1 MDIAIS
7 NEVNRLMDVA
17 GISNRELERRSQGAI
32 SYSRIR
38 NIRAKEKTPMHI
50 GELYIF
56 CEIMAESPF
65 RILKQAQGA
74 ASMPES
80 NTAEPSIED
89 RAKLAL
95 ERAQHAS
102 EYGLAAMEGEKRR
115 NEFGWDS

>member
-7 NEVNRLMDVA
+7 DEVNKLMDIA
-17 GISNRELERRSQGAI
+17 GISNRELERLTQGTIA
-32 SYSRIR
+32 YSRIR
-38 NIRAKEKTPMHI
+38 NIRAKERAPMHI

-56 CEIMAESPF
+56 CDAVGVAPQQVLEKAHEKSTSG
-65 RILKQAQGA
+65 KT
-74 ASMPES
+74 MPV
-80 NTAEPSIED
+80 ED

-102 EYGLAAMEGEKRR
+102 EYGLAAMEGEKRE